1 MFERTRFPSPS
12 TKTVRV
18 SVGVALCSLAG
29 LIATVAV
36 FWAVDAAELTY
47 NSDWTATPYSIGVS
61 AGQTLMLAGAP
72 AAFTVAYLKIHPSVT
87 RLIHTVGDRSTW
99 PRARTLLEKVALG
112 GGTTAAI
119 CAGNAV
125 SLVGFILFTETAWPT
140 DVSPTL
146 LHSIASVGVLAGIF
160 SVLPTLFSLGFLA
173 VHSRITQ
180 PTTAEVSE

>member
-36 FWAVDAAELTY
+36 FWAIGGAEITY
-47 NSDWTATPYSIGVS
+47 NEGWTATPYSVGVS

-72 AAFTVAYLKIHPSVT
+72 AVFTVAYLKIHPSVT
-87 RLIHTVGDRSTW
+87 RLIHTIGDRSAW
-99 PRARTLLEKVALG
+99 PRARTALEKVALG

-125 SLVGFILFTETAWPT
+125 SLAGFILLTDTTWPT
-140 DVSPTL
+140 DVAPTL
-146 LHSIASVGVLAGIF
+146 LHSIAGAGVLAVIF
-160 SVLPTLFSLGFLA
+160 SVLPTLFSLAFLE

-180 PTTAEVSE
+180 STTAEVRE